1 MASSSQSAMDRTE
14 SAPDAKLGEEP
25 VAIDFEEVAVGS
37 KEQTTTPTTS
47 KSAEELAEEQR
58 TWHEQRIRQRL
69 QNEYERAGRALSA
82 VVSRASFLPSS
93 NGVYADWI

>member
-1 MASSSQSAMDRTE
+1 MDSSRQSAMDRTE

-25 VAIDFEEVAVGS
+25 AVVEFDEVAVGG
-37 KEQTTTPTTS
+37 KEKTATSTPTTS
-47 KSAEELAEEQR
+47 KSVEELAEEQR

-82 VVSRASFLPSS
+82 VVRRGSFFIRCLCCNWS
-93 NGVYADWI
+93 